1 VKGRDLLVIG
11 SGLAGICH
19 GVFSPAT
26 AGLATPM
33 VLYALMII
41 LFLSFLS
48 IDFKALL
55 RLGGRDL
62 LEVSGWNLAKLI
74 LMPVVLWFLTER
86 LVPTW
91 ALAVLLLGGASAGV
105 LAPFFAGILGTD
117 VHRPIQIV
125 VTTSLLL
132 PLTLPALV
140 KIIFGAELA
149 IPFIHM
155 ARLLGL
161 IVLVPLLTI
170 QTGRRLA
177 PRFMEFI
184 KDHSYAIMLLAIF
197 ITNSGVFAPHS
208 EFLKGQSGQVVTA
221 GLIAVL
227 VALSAAGTGLAW
239 GLLTGNRMDAM
250 TGAITFTFSNSILIV
265 VFADKF
271 FGPREILVAALYSFP
286 FLFMLLPLHW
296 LTERLKPE
304 P

>member
-1 VKGRDLLVIG
+1 MRGRNLLVIG
-11 SGLAGICH
+11 CGLAGICH

-26 AGLATPM
+26 AGLATPL
-33 VLYALMII
+33 VLYALMVI
-41 LFLSFLS
+41 LFLSFLN

-62 LEVSGWNLAKLI
+62 LEISGWNLAKLV
-74 LMPVVLWFLTER
+74 LVPVILWFLAER
-86 LVPTW
+86 LVPNW
-91 ALAVLLLGGASAGV
+91 ALAVLLLAGASAGV

-140 KIIFGAELA
+140 KIIFGAELS
-149 IPFIHM
+149 IPFSHM
-155 ARLLGL
+155 ALLLGL
-161 IVLVPLLTI
+161 IVLVPLLAI
-170 QTGRRLA
+170 QSGRRLT
-177 PRFMEFI
+177 PRLMELI
-184 KDHSYAIMLLAIF
+184 KGLSYPIMLGAIF

-208 EFLKGQSGQVVTA
+208 EFLKAQSGQVVTA

-239 GLLTGNRMDAM
+239 GFLTGSRMDAI

-296 LTERLKPE
+296 LAERLNPE